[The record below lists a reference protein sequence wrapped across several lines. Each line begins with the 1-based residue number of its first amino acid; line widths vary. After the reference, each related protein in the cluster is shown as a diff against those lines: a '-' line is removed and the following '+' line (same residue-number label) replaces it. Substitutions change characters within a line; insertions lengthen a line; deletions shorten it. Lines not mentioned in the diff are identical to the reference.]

1 MYDNNQELNFTNS
14 QDTQNSQTSYTNTT
28 DTNTTQAKPQEYFY
42 TAGTP
47 SQNNQTQ
54 SAYQTQ
60 NNYQNNS
67 QSNYHTSYS
76 SAYQNASQNNS
87 QNTNAYGQQNTNSTG
102 AFSSAYD
109 GNYRNYQTYTSSA
122 SNNTNSTKPP
132 KKQKKERSF
141 MKKAASFV
149 ALGLLFGAA
158 AGVAFSV
165 PTYLA
170 NQELQET
177 RIAWEKE
184 QAENKAALSTTTS
197 TLQSSNTTA
206 APTTDVSAIATSCLP
221 SVVSIT
227 NKSVTEVRTMF
238 GTYQQD
244 AESSGS
250 GIIIGEN
257 ATELLIVTNYHVV
270 SGSNE
275 LSVVFSYDED
285 SENPSVVSAKLKGYV
300 EDKDLAVIS
309 VSLDDITDEMR
320 SQIKIAT
327 IGDSSKLVLG
337 QEVVAIGNA
346 LGYGQSVTTGIISAL
361 NREVTV
367 SSDSGSE
374 ITNRLIQTDAAINPG
389 NSGGALL
396 NMNGELI
403 GINSVKVASSSVEG
417 MGYAIPISDVQS
429 IIEELMLKETRDVV
443 AEEKRGYL
451 GIGGCTDVTSDIS
464 QAYGMPIGIYVNTI
478 YEDSPAEAAGLPK
491 GCIITKF
498 DNQTVKTLTELKTLL
513 TYYSAGETVEVIAM
527 IQSNEGYVEQTFT
540 LTLGTQDIFGDDAQ
554 TESNQQETN
563 PYRDYGYDYES
574 PFGNFFWPFQI
585 P

>member
-1 MYDNNQELNFTNS
+1 MYDNNQEQNFMNS
-14 QDTQNSQTSYTNTT
+14 QNTQDSQNSQNAYSNS
-28 DTNTTQAKPQEYFY
+28 NKPQEFYY

-47 SQNNQTQ
+47 SQT
-54 SAYQTQ
+54 SQ
-60 NNYQNNS
+60 NDDPFQ
-67 QSNYHTSYS
+67 QGTYS
-76 SAYQNASQNNS
+76 SAYQNTS
-87 QNTNAYGQQNTNSTG
+87 QNTTQNTNVYGQQNPNTSG
-102 AFSSAYD
+102 AFSNSYD
-109 GNYRNYQTYTSSA
+109 GNYRNYQTYTTSSA
-122 SNNTNSTKPP
+122 TFQKP
-132 KKQKKERSF
+132 KKEKKTSSF
-141 MKKAASFV
+141 GKKAVSFI

-158 AGVAFSV
+158 TGVAFSV

-170 NQELQET
+170 NQQLQET

-184 QAENKAALSTTTS
+184 QAENRASLSTTTS
-197 TLQSSNTTA
+197 TLQSSDNATT
-206 APTTDVSAIATSCLP
+206 PSSNVTAIATNCLP

-250 GIIIGEN
+250 GIIVGEN

-309 VSLDDITDEMR
+309 VSLDDISDEMR

-327 IGDSSKLVLG
+327 IGDSSTLKLG

-367 SSDSGSE
+367 SSDNGAD

-443 AEEKRGYL
+443 PEDQQGYL
-451 GIGGCTDVTSDIS
+451 GIGSSADVTSDIS
-464 QAYGMPIGIYVNTI
+464 AAYNMPMGVYVNTI
-478 YEDSPAEAAGLPK
+478 YENSPAEKAGIPK
-491 GCIITKF
+491 GSIITNF
-498 DNQTVKTLTELKTLL
+498 DGQTIKTMNELKTLL
-513 TYYSAGETVEVIAM
+513 TYYRAGETVDVIAM
-527 IQSNEGYVEQTFT
+527 VQSSDGYVEQTFT
-540 LTLGTQDIFGDDAQ
+540 LTLGTKDIFADDDTQ
-554 TESNQQETN
+554 DESSQKDSS
-563 PYRDYGYDYES
+563 PYQDYGFDYQN